1 MIVIDSNY
9 EDPRMPFFQNPF
21 TSDFEGYWVL
31 ADRQASLTFKCP
43 RNAGRGIESVIAWM
57 QGPYDLSSNDA
68 DGNPT
73 NVLTLNFTISA
84 DYKSWTTVPLLIGAT
99 ANIPVTFT
107 GDGVGATA
115 SATVVSG
122 VITAVTIPPGG
133 GGFGYAPFVPAST
146 DPATGLPDS
155 GIPGSGIGT
164 TASISEANTGSG
176 ATFSVT
182 VSSSGTITACTVLTG
197 GSGYDTA
204 NDILPAEIVGS
215 LNNNPAFS
223 DWFTASLQ
231 TFDKNPNGLTIND
244 RIVIKQKLPSTKMR
258 FYVSTGGAESQIK
271 FNKLAGVAALP
282 LYFARHTIA
291 NRYQFPDSQNALIQL
306 GTTGE
311 QANVIDNAVDFAN
324 NSLGYLHTA
333 VPTDSALLRGRSG
346 LFMVT
351 NGSVSGTT
359 IVYQAG
365 AVVGDMAKKT
375 VTSGGNI
382 IEEPY
387 TLTADDILVT
397 P

>member
-43 RNAGRGIESVIAWM
+43 RNAGRGIESVTAWM
-57 QGPYDLSSNDA
+57 PGPYDLSSNDA
-68 DGNPT
+68 DGNAT

-84 DYKSWTTVPLLIGAT
+84 DYKSWTTVPLLITG
-99 ANIPVTFT
+99 VTP
-107 GDGVGATA
+107 
-115 SATVVSG
+115 SA
-122 VITAVTIPPGG
+122 
-133 GGFGYAPFVPAST
+133 
-146 DPATGLPDS
+146 
-155 GIPGSGIGT
+155 
-164 TASISEANTGSG
+164 
-176 ATFSVT
+176 
-182 VSSSGTITACTVLTG
+182 
-197 GSGYDTA
+197 
-204 NDILPAEIVGS
+204 ILPSEVAGS
-215 LNNNPAFS
+215 LNNLPAFS

-231 TFDKNPNGLTIND
+231 TFDKNPNGLAIND
-244 RIVIKQKLPSTKMR
+244 RIAIKQKLPSTKMR

-291 NRYQFPDSQNALIQL
+291 NRYLFPDSQNALIQL

-311 QANVIDNAVDFAN
+311 QAKIIDNAVDFAN
-324 NSLGYLHTA
+324 NSLGYVHTA

-351 NGSVSGTT
+351 NGSTSGTT
-359 IVYQAG
+359 IVYPAG
-365 AVVGDMAKKT
+365 AVAGDMAKKT
-375 VTSGGNI
+375 VTSGSNI

-387 TLTADDILVT
+387 TLLAADILA
-397 P
+397 PP